1 MGDSMADTDDI
12 LERIRRRAHELWES
26 EGHPHGRDADHWAQ
40 AEAEIRGAGALEPTE
55 KVAGS
60 RKKTGTS
67 KATGKSTRAAAES
80 LSEVANAPAEAKPD
94 TAAPPKAKASAK
106 PPGKSKA
113 AASPREEAAAPE
125 PAPQSSQAPVT
136 KSSAKSAAKVSV
148 AKTPPA
154 KPPRTAKKDNG
165 KTASA
170 G

>member
-1 MGDSMADTDDI
+1 MADTDDI
-12 LERIRRRAHELWES
+12 QERIRRRAHELWER

-40 AEAEIRGAGALEPTE
+40 AEAEIRGAGALVPTE

-60 RKKTGTS
+60 RKKSGGG

-80 LSEVANAPAEAKPD
+80 LSEVANAPAETRPD
-94 TAAPPKAKASAK
+94 AATPPKTKASAK

-113 AASPREEAAAPE
+113 RANPSEETTA
-125 PAPQSSQAPVT
+125 PAPAKT
-136 KSSAKSAAKVSV
+136 AGAKSPARSAAN
-148 AKTPPA
+148 APPA
-154 KPPRTAKKDNG
+154 KPQRTGKKDNG